1 MLCFIILLVLY
12 FLYFVFL
19 CKSLILYVSLL
30 IYISLYIFIVYS
42 MKYKYIALHTFLL
55 YVILLQVRTNL
66 ENNCIVKR
74 KKKDTKKQQLPNCS
88 HPPTFLTVLY
98 PHCGTVRQS
107 EQGW

>member
-74 KKKDTKKQQLPNCS
+74 KKKTQKNNSYLTAAI
-88 HPPTFLTVLY
+88 HPHFLL
-98 PHCGTVRQS
+98 
-107 EQGW
+107 